1 MVPKQIKMARAAL
14 GIGVRDLARM
24 AGVSSNTI
32 SRLER
37 GEELK
42 ADTVATIRTALESA
56 GVQFLG
62 DGDTASGLG
71 VALKGG
77 S

>member
-1 MVPKQIKMARAAL
+1 MPKQIKMARAAL

-42 ADTVATIRTALESA
+42 ADTVATIRTALELA
-56 GVQFLG
+56 GVQFLDEG
-62 DGDTASGLG
+62 ATASGLG
-71 VALKGG
+71 VALKGE